1 MANDNLYYDN
11 GNKLDQ
17 LLTESNLKDH
27 NNDSDAHKS
36 LFAQYTKN
44 NPVGI
49 HGAMHKLGVNFKP
62 TDESTLGFAKLG
74 NFCCTYTTHN
84 CFTNQ
89 PSQFGQLLSYPTEV
103 DPTKSND
110 IRVTQIWFD
119 GYNGDVFT
127 RTGTK
132 NNPIKDLVFSRFYL
146 VTDEFNRSGTEFP
159 MAGLIPG
166 MLYYRTDE
174 QKLYILQKMPAVWKE
189 VIDTSLTSGVAS
201 SLSHAWWKLDN
212 TNDDKSV
219 YRFKKNEDLNTY
231 TTPGCYASI
240 GSAYSATLKHC
251 PYTAGNFR
259 LVVQENVKGWG
270 MQFLYAGNQNELY
283 TRGFSKSPDGTT
295 YAFTNWDKQ
304 MKYSDTISHAVIADA
319 DKYGKQIDKTYV
331 KLIGGVME
339 GALDVRDRL
348 GLYDSEMT
356 FGNPPAVSTFNNL
369 FFYDKNMNPMEVVSS
384 RYDPDGSHYICFG
397 SYKSKDDNTLNLL
410 SLGWS
415 ASGTPQA
422 LLKSDI
428 IFNGNI
434 NCDKDITAQT
444 FHGTID
450 KAEKIETTAPVNSA
464 VDLIRAGMAGTDA
477 FRIRIGDSG
486 SDTGWAEIAT
496 SDNGNEPI
504 YVRQYTKATAAPNGS
519 FSTVKRS
526 ATLLDAN
533 GDTVFPGVLTAQ
545 KCVNAI
551 YNDYAEFFERGEDTE
566 AGDIIALD
574 LTSDEEK
581 YIKATKDS
589 SVVVGVHSDEFAY
602 VIGGMTPDDTRDIVS
617 FNMEKYIPVA
627 LMGRVHVK
635 VAGEV
640 HKGDKIIP
648 SDLAGVGKIAK
659 PGDDITH
666 YVGIC
671 LEDNKDT
678 EIRKVR
684 MLVRR

>member
-17 LLTESNLKDH
+17 LLTESNLNDH
-27 NNDSDAHKS
+27 NNDSEAHKS

-44 NPVGI
+44 SPVGI
-49 HGAMHKLGVNFKP
+49 HEAMHKLDVNFKP

-74 NFCCTYTTHN
+74 NFCCTYTTNN

-212 TNDDKSV
+212 ANDDKSV
-219 YRFKKNEDLNTY
+219 YKFKKNEDLNTY

-283 TRGFSKSPDGTT
+283 SRGFSKSPDGTT
-295 YAFTNWDKQ
+295 YIFTNWDKQ
-304 MKYSDTISHAVIADA
+304 MKYSDTISHAVMADA

-331 KLIGGVME
+331 KLTGGIME
-339 GALDVRDRL
+339 GALYVKDRL
-348 GLYDSEMT
+348 GLYDSEIS
-356 FGNPPAVSTFNNL
+356 FGNPPSVNTFNNL
-369 FFYDKNMNPMEVVSS
+369 FFYDNAMNPMEVVSS
-384 RYDPDGSHYICFG
+384 RYEPDGSHYLRVG
-397 SYKSKDDNTLNLL
+397 SYKSKNDNRLNLF
-410 SLGWS
+410 SIGWN
-415 ASGTPQA
+415 ASGIPQA
-422 LLKSDI
+422 SISSDTV
-428 IFNGNI
+428 FNGNI

-444 FHGTID
+444 FHGIID
-450 KAEKIETTAPVNSA
+450 QAKMIAATVQPNNAVN
-464 VDLIRAGMAGTDA
+464 LIDA
-477 FRIRIGDSG
+477 TMGGSDGFRIRIGGAPDE
-486 SDTGWAEIAT
+486 GWVELAT
-496 SDNGNEPI
+496 SDNATESI
-504 YVRQYTKATAAPNGS
+504 YVCQYAQKDGNS
-519 FSTVKRS
+519 FGEVRRR
-526 ATLLDAN
+526 ATLLDGN
-533 GDTVFPGVLTAQ
+533 GDTIFPGVLTAQ

-659 PGDDITH
+659 PGDDTTH

-671 LEDNKDT
+671 LEDSKDT

>member
-44 NPVGI
+44 SPVGI

-89 PSQFGQLLSYPTEV
+89 PSQFGQLLSYPTDV
-103 DPTKSND
+103 DPANSND

-159 MAGLIPG
+159 MTGLIPG

-212 TNDDKSV
+212 ANDDKSV
-219 YRFKKNEDLNTY
+219 YKFKKNEDLNTY

-283 TRGFSKSPDGTT
+283 SRGFSKSPDGTT
-295 YAFTNWDKQ
+295 YVFTNWDKQ
-304 MKYSDTISHAVIADA
+304 MKYSDTISHAVMADA

-331 KLIGGVME
+331 KLTGGIME
-339 GALDVRDRL
+339 GALDVKDRL
-348 GLYDSEMT
+348 GLYDSEMS
-356 FGNPPAVSTFNNL
+356 FGNPPSVSTFNNL
-369 FFYDKNMNPMEVVSS
+369 FFYDNAMNPMEVVSS
-384 RYDPDGSHYICFG
+384 QYEPDGSHYLRVG
-397 SYKSKDDNTLNLL
+397 SYKSKM
-410 SLGWS
+410 
-415 ASGTPQA
+415 
-422 LLKSDI
+422 I
-428 IFNGNI
+428 I
-434 NCDKDITAQT
+434 
-444 FHGTID
+444 H
-450 KAEKIETTAPVNSA
+450 
-464 VDLIRAGMAGTDA
+464 
-477 FRIRIGDSG
+477 
-486 SDTGWAEIAT
+486 
-496 SDNGNEPI
+496 
-504 YVRQYTKATAAPNGS
+504 
-519 FSTVKRS
+519 
-526 ATLLDAN
+526 
-533 GDTVFPGVLTAQ
+533 
-545 KCVNAI
+545 
-551 YNDYAEFFERGEDTE
+551 
-566 AGDIIALD
+566 
-574 LTSDEEK
+574 
-581 YIKATKDS
+581 
-589 SVVVGVHSDEFAY
+589 
-602 VIGGMTPDDTRDIVS
+602 
-617 FNMEKYIPVA
+617 
-627 LMGRVHVK
+627 
-635 VAGEV
+635 
-640 HKGDKIIP
+640 
-648 SDLAGVGKIAK
+648 
-659 PGDDITH
+659 
-666 YVGIC
+666 
-671 LEDNKDT
+671 
-678 EIRKVR
+678 
-684 MLVRR
+684 